1 MLYSYLLSPLN
12 TWLFSAQYF
21 ESASLIVEFERK
33 EVISKCTR
41 VLFAVVT
48 AVLIVL
54 YFVTAA
60 LSGYSD
66 FLFFTK
72 LINSYN
78 KVYAAKYHYWTD
90 LFLTFESITVWSG
103 VVVNL
108 GGIAFMLVAIHLI
121 KRKVT
126 LMNQSFGGT
135 VH

>member
-1 MLYSYLLSPLN
+1 M
-12 TWLFSAQYF
+12 
-21 ESASLIVEFERK
+21 
-33 EVISKCTR
+33 
-41 VLFAVVT
+41 VT

-60 LSGYSD
+60 ASAFSD
-66 FLFFTK
+66 FFATK
-72 LINSYN
+72 LFVSGD

-90 LFLTFESITVWSG
+90 LFLTLESITVWSG